1 MSLSNAAVTVQT
13 HDWKVVC
20 NRHDLVAQSGVVV
33 WFEGRQ
39 VALFYLPEHDTPVFA
54 VDNQDPKSGAH
65 VIGRGLIG
73 HLKGEL
79 VVAAPLYKQHFSLSD
94 GRCLEDAGQ
103 SLQVWPVRIS
113 GEQVEIGL
121 A

>member
-1 MSLSNAAVTVQT
+1 MSLSNVAVNLQT
-13 HDWKVVC
+13 QDWQAVC
-20 NRHDLVAQSGVVV
+20 SRQDLVAQSGVVV

-39 VALFYLPEHDTPVFA
+39 VALFYLPEQDMPVFA
-54 VDNQDPKSGAH
+54 VDNQDPRSGAN
-65 VIGRGLIG
+65 VIGRGLVG

-79 VVAAPLYKQHFSLSD
+79 VVAAPLYKQHFRLSD
-94 GRCLEDAGQ
+94 GRCLEDSQQA
-103 SLQVWPVRIS
+103 LQVWPVRIR

>member
-1 MSLSNAAVTVQT
+1 MSLSNAAVNLQTQRWQTVCGRQ
-13 HDWKVVC
+13 
-20 NRHDLVAQSGVVV
+20 DLVAQSGVVV

-39 VALFYLPEHDTPVFA
+39 VALFYLPGEDNPVFA
-54 VDNQDPKSGAH
+54 IDNQDPKSGAN
-65 VIGRGLIG
+65 VIGRGLVG

-79 VVAAPLYKQHFSLSD
+79 VVAAPLYKQHFSLND
-94 GRCLEDAGQ
+94 GRCLEDEQQA
-103 SLQVWPVRIS
+103 LQVWPVRLS